1 MHLSTEEKQALV
13 SRYQAGESVTEI
25 CADTGI
31 SRSTF
36 YT

>member
-1 MHLSTEEKQALV
+1 MRRSTEEKQSMVA
-13 SRYQAGESVTEI
+13 RYQAGESVAGI

-31 SRSTF
+31 ARSTF